1 MLQAKSDEKMPL
13 FHYFGSISEKL
24 P

>member
-1 MLQAKSDEKMPL
+1 MLQAKSDGKMPL
-13 FHYFGSISEKL
+13 FQYFGSISEKL

>member
-13 FHYFGSISEKL
+13 FQYFGSISEKL